1 MMRKSLYCRYMT
13 VARIRFVKDAD
24 FTEVLFLESSRIY
37 HLPGANKE
45 YHSILRKLERASSDV
60 RPVRVCFASIES
72 DVIEAVR

>member
-1 MMRKSLYCRYMT
+1 MMRKDLYCRDMT
-13 VARIRFVKDAD
+13 VARIRFAKDAD

-37 HLPGANKE
+37 HLPKANKE
-45 YHSILRKLERASSDV
+45 YHRLLRKLEQASSDV